1 MNSRFIVAVSF
12 RTRLT
17 FHNQKII
24 RFCALSFLR
33 NRSSNMDGYGFT
45 FLFLFDSSG
54 RAVFPPFLSQ
64 SMSRSQISFFFLKRF
79 LIQRMIDLKEQ
90 HSNAKQDRFG
100 VGRIVPLLRKYSF
113 HFSLAL
119 AICPSAS
126 RTSLSALNYRAP
138 HNIILRRI
146 VE

>member
-24 RFCALSFLR
+24 EFCALSFLR
-33 NRSSNMDGYGFT
+33 NRSSSMDRLRILFCFYSIRVDVLFSHHFYPNQCLVHRR
-45 FLFLFDSSG
+45 FLLF
-54 RAVFPPFLSQ
+54 F
-64 SMSRSQISFFFLKRF
+64 KTF
-79 LIQRMIDLKEQ
+79 LIQRVMDLKEQ
-90 HSNAKQDRFG
+90 HSNTKQDRFG
-100 VGRIVPLLRKYSF
+100 LGRIVPLLRKYSF